1 MSAIEAQTP
10 ARALSL
16 ALSEGQERLADKD
29 NPAREARL
37 LLAHAAGVD
46 QAGLISLGLADFS
59 AEMMDRYR
67 GYLDRRAAGEPVSKI
82 LGYREFWNH
91 RFEVSADVL
100 DPRPDT
106 ETLIAAALEGPAP
119 KCILDLGTGSGC
131 ILFSLLSEW
140 PQATGVGADLSDK
153 ALAVAARNAEALGVA
168 NRAELI
174 LSDWFEAIDSRFD
187 MIVSNPP
194 YISEAEMREL
204 SPEVLNHDPHMAL
217 TPGGDGLDPYRI
229 IAAGAADHL
238 TERGRVLVE
247 IGWKQGSDV
256 AAIFRDAG
264 FRDVEIRADLDGRD
278 RVVLATAG

>member
-1 MSAIEAQTP
+1 MSALEAQTP
-10 ARALSL
+10 GQALSL
-16 ALSEGQERLADKD
+16 ALSEGQETLADKD

-46 QAGLISLGLADFS
+46 QAGLISLGLSDFS
-59 AEMMDRYR
+59 DQMMARYR

-106 ETLIAAALEGPAP
+106 ETLIAAALEGVAP
-119 KCILDLGTGSGC
+119 KRILDLGTGSGC
-131 ILFSLLSEW
+131 ILLSLLCEW
-140 PQATGVGADLSDK
+140 PQATGMGSDLSDK
-153 ALAVAARNAEALGVA
+153 ALAVAARNAESLGVA

-174 LSDWFEAIDSRFD
+174 LSDWFAAIEGRFD

-217 TPGGDGLDPYRI
+217 TPGGDGLDPYRV

-238 TERGRVLVE
+238 TEKGRILVE
-247 IGWKQGSDV
+247 IGWKQGPDV

-264 FRDVEIRADLDGRD
+264 FRDVEIRTDLDGRD
-278 RVVLATAG
+278 RVVLATSD